1 MNLNKNVKFWL
12 VPIGIL
18 IAIIILVMLLK
29 SFGII
34 RLNSFEDYK
43 SAFLFFLFILFLKY
57 YSKFKKWKFFSDEN
71 RPYTKS
77 QLEEI
82 AKQEVFQHTFYHNKW
97 KKLIWSIFLIS
108 IIIFVVKLLH
118 TGYEFVLISLI
129 IMVGYFLYGELR
141 DLMYM
146 KPYVKVSEKLICIRD
161 FGYLAKDE
169 IQEIRMRKEHST
181 NFPFID
187 RYYIDFYS
195 KSSKSIISI
204 YTNDIKKRKKLAEI
218 LNVKPIENQ

>member
-43 SAFLFFLFILFLKY
+43 SAFLFFLFILFLEY

-71 RPYTKS
+71 RPYTKL

-97 KKLIWSIFLIS
+97 KKFLWSIFLIS

-146 KPYVKVSEKLICIRD
+146 KPYVKVSEKLILIRD

-195 KSSKSIISI
+195 KSSKSPLSI
-204 YTNDIKKRKKLAEI
+204 YTNDIKNRKKLSEI
-218 LNVKPIENQ
+218 LNVKPTNV